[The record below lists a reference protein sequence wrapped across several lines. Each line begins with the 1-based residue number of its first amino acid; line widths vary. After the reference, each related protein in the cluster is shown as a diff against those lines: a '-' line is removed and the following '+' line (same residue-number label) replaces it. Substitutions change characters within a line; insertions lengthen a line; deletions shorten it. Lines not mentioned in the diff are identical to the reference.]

1 MVTSDNQAELSRL
14 WANWAEAIIRRIDNT
29 TPENRQAELRARTAF
44 YAVFN
49 DNRTHLTDTSKWP
62 T

>member
-1 MVTSDNQAELSRL
+1 MVTSDNQSELDRL
-14 WANWAEAIIRRIDNT
+14 HHLWVTAIQRRLDAPT
-29 TPENRQAELRARTAF
+29 LENRQAELRARTAF
-44 YAVFN
+44 FGVFN